1 MLFLRLAVLIVA
13 AVAIGILLTYRVG
26 NHRVPAPRPTPHRPR
41 TATGRA
47 SAPSLPP
54 RAGRRGSVQRPGA
67 HFRSCKD
74 TDASRDETDA
84 SRDETDASRNATD
97 TSRKDTAASPQ
108 DTTADRKDTAAD
120 REETAADRE
129 ETGAALG

>member
-41 TATGRA
+41 TATGPA

-84 SRDETDASRNATD
+84 SRKD
-97 TSRKDTAASPQ
+97 TSGSPRDTTADRK

-120 REETAADRE
+120 REET
-129 ETGAALG
+129 GAALG

>member
-84 SRDETDASRNATD
+84 SRNATDASR
-97 TSRKDTAASPQ
+97 KDASGSPQ

-120 REETAADRE
+120 REET
-129 ETGAALG
+129 GAALG

>member
-26 NHRVPAPRPTPHRPR
+26 NHRAPAPRPTPHRPR

-84 SRDETDASRNATD
+84 SRNATDASR
-97 TSRKDTAASPQ
+97 KDASGSPQ

-120 REETAADRE
+120 REET
-129 ETGAALG
+129 GAALG